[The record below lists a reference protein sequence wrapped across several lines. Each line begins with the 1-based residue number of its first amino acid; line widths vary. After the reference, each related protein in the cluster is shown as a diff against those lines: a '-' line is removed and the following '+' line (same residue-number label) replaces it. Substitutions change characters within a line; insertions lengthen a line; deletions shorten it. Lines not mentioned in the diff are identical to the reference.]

1 MEKHRATQSQ
11 IHSIVINQDK
21 ITDQAEIIKQL
32 FSFNRSL
39 LLRKVQI
46 QANKI
51 EPYLKN
57 TILPKLTNEQTLIFE
72 GIKFMENN
80 FEMIDSLKNYTNVS
94 EMKS

>member
-32 FSFNRSL
+32 FSFNWSL

-46 QANKI
+46 QANKV

-57 TILPKLTNEQTLIFE
+57 AILPKLTNEQTLIFE

>member
-11 IHSIVINQDK
+11 IHSLVINQDK

-32 FSFNRSL
+32 FSFNRFL

>member
-32 FSFNRSL
+32 FSFNWSL

-46 QANKI
+46 QANKV
-51 EPYLKN
+51 EPYLEN
-57 TILPKLTNEQTLIFE
+57 AILPKLTNEQTLIFE

>member
-11 IHSIVINQDK
+11 IHSLVINQDK